1 MFDSARKIL
10 LVDDEDSVLRVL
22 RRVLF
27 DEPWEIFTAPSG
39 DDALSMVYDHD
50 FAVVVSDYK
59 MPHMN
64 GVELLRE
71 VKRISPFSVRMIL
84 SGFADTHAVVEAINE
99 GEVYRFVPKPWDN
112 QEIVNIIRQGVELYN
127 LSCRNLELEAALYAR
142 NAELAAINENLE
154 RMVEERTRD
163 LLAHNQALTFVQE
176 VLDELPLAIVGVDP
190 SGTVVLVNKKAA
202 VLFPRFAFA
211 LGLSVEELLPEDV
224 IEYWDSFRKEEIS
237 DMIQVNLEDKV
248 LGLKCVNIKSYDSQP
263 RGTVLVFVEQD

>member
-1 MFDSARKIL
+1 MFDDARKIL
-10 LVDDEDSVLRVL
+10 LVDDESSVLRVL
-22 RRVLF
+22 RRILF
-27 DEPWEIFTAPSG
+27 DEPWEVFTAPSG
-39 DDALSMVYDHD
+39 RDALKMVYEHD

-64 GVELLRE
+64 GVDLLRE

-112 QEIVNIIRQGVELYN
+112 QELVNIIRQGVELYE
-127 LSCRNLELEAALYAR
+127 LTCRNLELEAALYAR

-176 VLDELPLAIVGVDP
+176 VLDELPFAIVGVDP
-190 SGTVVLVNKKAA
+190 SGTVVLVNKRAS
-202 VLFPRFAFA
+202 VLYPKFTFA
-211 LGLSVEELLPEDV
+211 LGLMVHEILPEEIV
-224 IEYWDSFRKEEIS
+224 NYWNRFKTGEIS
-237 DMIQVNLEDKV
+237 GSVKV
-248 LGLKCVNIKSYDSQP
+248 TVDDRILALRCVSIKSHDGQL
-263 RGTVLVFVEQD
+263 RGTVLVFLGQD